1 MSLSLNQINASA
13 YAKAAAALEQ
23 NGKAA
28 VAHPTGSGKSC
39 IAWQLVADHPQA
51 SFVWLVYGQARLT
64 LRKADVSRYNDGVL
78 PPNVVFCDCTAL
90 AEATAEQWIRLAA
103 KKPDYII
110 FDCYHE
116 VTAACWAKSA
126 QRLLLL
132 CPEAKLLGLTVPNST

>member
-23 NGKAA
+23 NGKAT

-78 PPNVVFCDCTAL
+78 PPNVVFCDWHCSGRGDGRAVDPAGSQKAGL
-90 AEATAEQWIRLAA
+90 
-103 KKPDYII
+103 
-110 FDCYHE
+110 YH
-116 VTAACWAKSA
+116 
-126 QRLLLL
+126 L
-132 CPEAKLLGLTVPNST
+132 

>member
-1 MSLSLNQINASA
+1 MRP
-13 YAKAAAALEQ
+13 
-23 NGKAA
+23 
-28 VAHPTGSGKSC
+28 PTPKRRRRWNKTEKPRWPTPRGSGKSC

-51 SFVWLVYGQARLT
+51 SFVWLVYGQARLP

-110 FDCYHE
+110 FDCSCS
-116 VTAACWAKSA
+116 ARKRSCWA
-126 QRLLLL
+126 
-132 CPEAKLLGLTVPNST
+132 

>member
-23 NGKAA
+23 NGKAT

-64 LRKADVSRYNDGVL
+64 LRKADVSRYT
-78 PPNVVFCDCTAL
+78 TAFFPQTSSSAIAL
-90 AEATAEQWIRLAA
+90 LWPRRRPSSGSGWQPKSR
-103 KKPDYII
+103 II
-110 FDCYHE
+110 
-116 VTAACWAKSA
+116 S
-126 QRLLLL
+126 
-132 CPEAKLLGLTVPNST
+132 S